1 MASPKASQSFVD
13 ASISVNSN
21 VTVRCGI
28 LRKYLRHTACA
39 LTSFRIS
46 PGSGFLPTAF
56 LENRTAPFR
65 RTSNTPPPLGMSVK
79 LSTGWLRPTVGCKP
93 LINSSATRAAIG
105 KYVHSTQN
113 SISIFIVRWW
123 HISHEQVPLQQAMAN
138 ERIFSEQEVSEI
150 LRRAVELT
158 EQGAERD
165 YVPGVTEAELLRIAE
180 EVGVAP
186 EALRRAILE
195 AGERTGKRGLFHLTE
210 EFERLVEGELDPSQ
224 FDVLAEGIK
233 PLGNAGQPAIAQ
245 VGRKLQMSAWT
256 GVGQAKVDV
265 TSRNG
270 RTSLKVKSNAL
281 FQALMT
287 LHPAFIATMIT
298 VGSMSESGMGL
309 LGGAIG
315 VGLMT
320 VGVGAFTWLTKLG
333 HRKAEKL
340 ADNLRERIATTV
352 AEQQSAT
359 TVDETQQQLQQ
370 KLSQ

>member
-1 MASPKASQSFVD
+1 MP
-13 ASISVNSN
+13 
-21 VTVRCGI
+21 
-28 LRKYLRHTACA
+28 
-39 LTSFRIS
+39 
-46 PGSGFLPTAF
+46 
-56 LENRTAPFR
+56 
-65 RTSNTPPPLGMSVK
+65 
-79 LSTGWLRPTVGCKP
+79 
-93 LINSSATRAAIG
+93 
-105 KYVHSTQN
+105 
-113 SISIFIVRWW
+113 
-123 HISHEQVPLQQAMAN
+123 N

-158 EQGAERD
+158 EAGTERE
-165 YVPGVTEAELLRIAE
+165 YIPGVTESELVRIAE
-180 EVGVAP
+180 EVGVSP

-195 AGERTGKRGLFHLTE
+195 SGKIDSKRGLFHLTE
-210 EFERLVEGELDPSQ
+210 EFERVVEGELDPSQ

-287 LHPAFIATMIT
+287 LHPSLIATLIT

-309 LGGAIG
+309 LGTVIGAGIMTIG
-315 VGLMT
+315 A
-320 VGVGAFTWLTKLG
+320 GAFTWLTKLG

-340 ADNLRERIATTV
+340 ADDLRERIANTV
-352 AEQQSAT
+352 AEQQPVTAA
-359 TVDETQQQLQQ
+359 DETQQQLQQ